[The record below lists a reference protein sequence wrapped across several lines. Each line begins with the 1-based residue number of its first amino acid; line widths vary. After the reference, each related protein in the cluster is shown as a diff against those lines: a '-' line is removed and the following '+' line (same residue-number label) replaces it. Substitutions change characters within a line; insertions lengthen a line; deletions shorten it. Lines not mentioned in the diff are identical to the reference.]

1 MFLSIFSNNKCSKYD
16 AQDARIT
23 HADLMQG
30 GDLVFYVSKDPRK
43 PKQSSD
49 ASTQLLYA
57 GQTQTLRR
65 AIPDFAPTKTLHIS
79 YTLNQQFRTWPLVY
93 GWQGDTLVVTC
104 KEAQYVLS
112 RSVVENATGFCWD
125 IPTDGAV
132 YQSQGTVAFISRQA
146 MDHLR
151 QKGFFLYDDIT
162 WRSQDD
168 SGMEKIHV
176 RADIDQTDMWI
187 EYDRTLGLYLVTEM
201 RNNPLGIDWRLMR

>member
-1 MFLSIFSNNKCSKYD
+1 
-16 AQDARIT
+16 
-23 HADLMQG
+23 
-30 GDLVFYVSKDPRK
+30 
-43 PKQSSD
+43 
-49 ASTQLLYA
+49 
-57 GQTQTLRR
+57 
-65 AIPDFAPTKTLHIS
+65 
-79 YTLNQQFRTWPLVY
+79 
-93 GWQGDTLVVTC
+93 
-104 KEAQYVLS
+104 
-112 RSVVENATGFCWD
+112 
-125 IPTDGAV
+125 
-132 YQSQGTVAFISRQA
+132 